1 MNRLNLKT
9 IIFSIITLV
18 GLALSVYLVLNYQ
31 TILSRA
37 GSSDY
42 ASFDVKD
49 AQDKPLSCTG
59 DGVCDT
65 QTLDV
70 KLQIKDLEKLSE

>member
-1 MNRLNLKT
+1 MNKPNLKSILFL
-9 IIFSIITLV
+9 IIVLV
-18 GLALSVYLVLNYQ
+18 GLALSIYLVLNYQ

-42 ASFDVKD
+42 ANFEVKD
-49 AQDKPLSCTG
+49 KQDNPITCDSE
-59 DGVCDT
+59 GVCST
-65 QTLDV
+65 KSLDV